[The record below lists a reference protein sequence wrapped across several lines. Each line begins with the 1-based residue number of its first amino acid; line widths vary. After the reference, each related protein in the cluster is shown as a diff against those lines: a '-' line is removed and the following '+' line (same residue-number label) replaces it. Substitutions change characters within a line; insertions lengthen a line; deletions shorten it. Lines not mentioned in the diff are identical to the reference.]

1 VQTLKVFVVDDH
13 RLMLEGLRLALSE
26 APGLELVGET
36 NEGRKALPLVS
47 RLEPDVVLL
56 DARIPDMDGL
66 VILDRIRER
75 HPEMTVVMISGSDDR
90 ELIDA
95 ALARGA
101 AAFVLKTI
109 DPADLPAAIRQ
120 AAAGTV
126 FHTHGR
132 DEAPAP
138 DDGLTPKE
146 REVLGLVAR
155 GLSNAEIARELWL
168 SQQTIKFHLTNVYR
182 KLGVANRTEAARY
195 AYRHALA
202 GARDDPKRTDG

>member
-1 VQTLKVFVVDDH
+1 MRTLKVFVVDDH

-66 VILDRIRER
+66 VILDRIRDR
-75 HPEMTVVMISGSDDR
+75 HPDVTVVMISGSDDR

-120 AAAGTV
+120 AAAG
-126 FHTHGR
+126 
-132 DEAPAP
+132 
-138 DDGLTPKE
+138 
-146 REVLGLVAR
+146 
-155 GLSNAEIARELWL
+155 
-168 SQQTIKFHLTNVYR
+168 
-182 KLGVANRTEAARY
+182 
-195 AYRHALA
+195 
-202 GARDDPKRTDG
+202 